1 MIHRIEETTS
11 TNDDARDAKYRHG
24 DIVWAERQTAGRGQR
39 GHKWSSAEGLNLT
52 FSLVLEPRFLPAG
65 EQFLLNEA
73 VALALTDTFA
83 QFGIAARIKWT
94 NDIYAGDKKLVG
106 ILIEHSYSG
115 QTLAR
120 TIVGIGI
127 NVNQTEFDPALPNPT
142 SMALEAGRTFDREE
156 VLNRFHAALMRRY
169 AALEAG
175 DRVPLAEEYRRRM
188 YRIDAP
194 QAFRL
199 PDGTRFTGVIRGV
212 RAGGALLVE
221 HPDGTLHDYLFR
233 EIEFEVKK
241 SPEELGMKK

>member
-94 NDIYAGDKKLVG
+94 NDIYVNARKICGML
-106 ILIEHSYSG
+106 LEHNLDG
-115 QTLAR
+115 TRLAR
-120 TIVGIGI
+120 TVAGIGL
-127 NVNQTEFDPALPNPT
+127 NVNQERFPA
-142 SMALEAGRTFDREE
+142 
-156 VLNRFHAALMRRY
+156 
-169 AALEAG
+169 
-175 DRVPLAEEYRRRM
+175 
-188 YRIDAP
+188 
-194 QAFRL
+194 
-199 PDGTRFTGVIRGV
+199 
-212 RAGGALLVE
+212 
-221 HPDGTLHDYLFR
+221 
-233 EIEFEVKK
+233 
-241 SPEELGMKK
+241 